1 MTPPS
6 DHAELR
12 RLAEAATQGPWTTE
26 HGDLCLPRDR
36 NSVLRHDEHPA
47 HDGCSGTRTIC
58 ESQDSLDSSGTNP
71 NLEYIAAASPAVV
84 LALLDEIERL
94 EREGVNG
101 VTVEVADVTND
112 AATLAECGHL
122 RAEVE
127 RLKRA
132 FGVRGLGRHSTGPS
146 VATREG
152 DSDAS

>member
-1 MTPPS
+1 MS
-6 DHAELR
+6 VDRAALR
-12 RLAEAATQGPWTTE
+12 RLCEGATEDHRADREADGSCRGCRAYGLFRQAT
-26 HGDLCLPRDR
+26 
-36 NSVLRHDEHPA
+36 
-47 HDGCSGTRTIC
+47 
-58 ESQDSLDSSGTNP
+58 
-71 NLEYIAAASPAVV
+71 SPAVV